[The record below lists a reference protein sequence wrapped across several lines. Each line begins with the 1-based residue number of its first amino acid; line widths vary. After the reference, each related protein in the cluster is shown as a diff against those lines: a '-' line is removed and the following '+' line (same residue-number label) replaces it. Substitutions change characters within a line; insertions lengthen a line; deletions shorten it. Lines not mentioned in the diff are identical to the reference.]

1 MTVTIPPAHPLPPAI
16 SLPVQTAPG
25 RPPLVLADY
34 GPDAEAW
41 TAHHRG
47 ALRGALA
54 RYGAV
59 LVRGLGLRTPAQVA
73 SVFRLLGGNLV
84 QEREAFAKR
93 QALPGGLYSAT
104 PWPANQPMCMHHELS
119 YTLEVPSL
127 MMFACLTAAS
137 NGGATGVAD
146 AAAVLDALPRGLV
159 ERFEREGWVL
169 ARNYN
174 EEIGAT
180 VADAFGTNDPRAV
193 EAYCRANA
201 IDFQWQ
207 PDGGLRTWQRRA
219 AVVTHPGTGRRCW
232 FNQIAFLNE
241 WTMDRDVRDFLVEA
255 YGPQGLPFTTL
266 FGNGEPV
273 GPAIVDLVGEVY
285 AAHTMREAWRPGD
298 LLLVDN
304 LRCAHSREAFEGQR
318 EILVGMA
325 EPMRL
330 PLPSPL
336 RGPGRTA

>member
-1 MTVTIPPAHPLPPAI
+1 MSTSSQAASASMGSSLGVERQAGGPAML
-16 SLPVQTAPG
+16 
-25 RPPLVLADY
+25 R
-34 GPDAEAW
+34 AEAADPPGW
-41 TAHHRG
+41 AAEYRD
-47 ALRGALA
+47 ALRGAVVEQ
-54 RYGAV
+54 GAV
-59 LVRGLGLRTPAQVA
+59 LVRGLGLTDPDTAG
-73 SVFRLLGGNLV
+73 SVFRALATGLMAE
-84 QEREAFAKR
+84 QEAFAPR
-93 QALPGGLYSAT
+93 RVYAEHLYSAT
-104 PWPANQPMCMHHELS
+104 AWPANQQMCMHHELS
-119 YTLEVPSL
+119 YRLSFPGL
-127 MMFACLTAAS
+127 MLFACLTAPAS
-137 NGGATGVAD
+137 GGATPVAD
-146 AAAVLDALPRGLV
+146 AEAVLRALPAGLAA
-159 ERFEREGWVL
+159 RFEDEGWL
-169 ARNYN
+169 LTRNYN
-174 EEIGAT
+174 DEIGASY
-180 VADAFGTNDPRAV
+180 AEAFGTEDRTAV

-201 IDFQWQ
+201 IEFAWQ
-207 PDGGLRTWQRRA
+207 PDGGLRTRQRRP
-219 AVVTHPGTGRRCW
+219 AVVRHPVTGRRCW

>member
-1 MTVTIPPAHPLPPAI
+1 MA
-16 SLPVQTAPG
+16 
-25 RPPLVLADY
+25 
-34 GPDAEAW
+34 
-41 TAHHRG
+41 
-47 ALRGALA
+47 A
-54 RYGAV
+54 R
-59 LVRGLGLRTPAQVA
+59 R
-73 SVFRLLGGNLV
+73 
-84 QEREAFAKR
+84 
-93 QALPGGLYSAT
+93 
-104 PWPANQPMCMHHELS
+104 
-119 YTLEVPSL
+119 
-127 MMFACLTAAS
+127 
-137 NGGATGVAD
+137 
-146 AAAVLDALPRGLV
+146 
-159 ERFEREGWVL
+159 
-169 ARNYN
+169 
-174 EEIGAT
+174 
-180 VADAFGTNDPRAV
+180 
-193 EAYCRANA
+193 
-201 IDFQWQ
+201 
-207 PDGGLRTWQRRA
+207 GLRTWQRRA
-219 AVVTHPGTGRRCW
+219 AVLTQPGTGRRCW

-285 AAHTMREAWRPGD
+285 AAHTMREGWRPGD